1 MSLLDLC
8 PGGTLLEPK
17 RPVERAPDPGA
28 ADALRAKIL
37 ADCLPAQ
44 REFLDDENHRILSYI
59 GGFGSGKSF
68 ALAAKL
74 IFLGLRNPGGTLM
87 ACEPTFPMIRTV
99 LVPAIDM
106 ALDQWDI
113 EYSFRASPQPE
124 YSINLPTGPVTI
136 YCQSAEN
143 YQRIRGQNIC
153 AAVWDECDTSPVDTA
168 QKAGEMLLARM
179 RTGELNQLA
188 VASTPEGFRWAYRT
202 FVENDGPDKRL
213 IRVRTQDNPHLPA
226 DFIPSLERNYP
237 SQLIQA
243 YLEGHFVNLASC
255 AIFPDFDRSLHYTDA
270 QPRPDENIY
279 IGIDINVG
287 NCATAHCVKRDNA
300 FHFFDEAVYR
310 DTQQIADGLKE
321 LYPHHFQ
328 RGQLV
333 LVPDAASKQRS
344 TAAAQESDLG
354 ILKRAG
360 HTVSMQRSNPLVQ
373 DRLNSA
379 NALINQNRLFV
390 GNKCKHWRR
399 SLEQWAYDDKGKP
412 EKGAVGMD
420 DLSHMADAATYVMY
434 RMAAIRSYKIGS
446 GKSRQAQV
454 WGVIPLLLLAT
465 SCLC

>member
-1 MSLLDLC
+1 MTLLDRCAGGSILEKPKPIERVADPALLMHYGTGSWPIAC
-8 PGGTLLEPK
+8 PLSVSFWRT
-17 RPVERAPDPGA
+17 RASDSSA
-28 ADALRAKIL
+28 ISEALVR
-37 ADCLPAQ
+37 
-44 REFLDDENHRILSYI
+44 
-59 GGFGSGKSF
+59 GKSF

-124 YSINLPTGPVTI
+124 YTISLPTGPVTI

-255 AIFPDFDRSLHYTDA
+255 SLYPEFDRSLNYCDT
-270 QPRPDENIY
+270 QPDERDTIY
-279 IGIDINVG
+279 VGIDLNVG
-287 NCATAHCVKRDNA
+287 NCVTQHLVRRGDE
-300 FHFFDEAVYR
+300 FHFFAEAVYR
-310 DTQQIADGLKE
+310 DTQQIAQGLKE
-321 LYPHHFQ
+321 KYPHHF
-328 RGQLV
+328 RTGQLV
-333 LVPDAASKQRS
+333 LIPDAASKQRA
-344 TAAAQESDLG
+344 TAAAQESDIG
-354 ILKRAG
+354 ILK
-360 HTVSMQRSNPLVQ
+360 
-373 DRLNSA
+373 
-379 NALINQNRLFV
+379 
-390 GNKCKHWRR
+390 
-399 SLEQWAYDDKGKP
+399 KGW
-412 EKGAVGMD
+412 
-420 DLSHMADAATYVMY
+420 S
-434 RMAAIRSYKIGS
+434 S
-446 GKSRQAQV
+446 GKGPAVQPDYSGQD
-454 WGVIPLLLLAT
+454 
-465 SCLC
+465 